1 MKEILPDALEVRL
14 DDPRVE
20 EPATSEDGTAESGHD
35 GTAVPVTAIEPVHR
49 LQAYYR
55 REHGA
60 DLPPAIAERFTRLYE
75 EVVRETA

>member
-14 DDPRVE
+14 HYPRVE
-20 EPATSEDGTAESGHD
+20 EAATSDDGAAEPRDDGTVVPATAID
-35 GTAVPVTAIEPVHR
+35 PVQR
-49 LQAYYR
+49 LHAYYR

-60 DLPPAIAERFTRLYE
+60 DLPPAIAELFTRLYE